1 MIYPKFIK
9 SGDTIGVPAPSDG
22 AYCEEY
28 KIRYKNSKAKFK
40 QRGFKVELSD
50 DVFHSEKGRSN
61 TKLARAKEVNKML
74 ESKEID
80 AILCAAGGEFLM
92 EILPYIDFEKLVK
105 NPKWVEG
112 FSDPTGLLFPITT
125 KYDVATIYGNN
136 FKTFG
141 AEEYHKSLEENIEI
155 LQGNLLVQESY
166 DLYEDEREETITGL
180 EGYHLTQKVE
190 WKILDNKEVTMQGRI
205 IGGCLDI
212 ITELAGTKYD
222 GVEQF
227 NEKYKE
233 DGILWYFD
241 NCELTMETML
251 RTLWKLNE
259 MDYFKYTKGIIFG
272 RNGKQESYFYE
283 TMEEALKD
291 SILATLNIPIIYD
304 ADISHK
310 GPSMTIINGA
320 IATIHCKEGKGSIS
334 FRLK

>member
-1 MIYPKFIK
+1 
-9 SGDTIGVPAPSDG
+9 
-22 AYCEEY
+22 
-28 KIRYKNSKAKFK
+28 
-40 QRGFKVELSD
+40 
-50 DVFHSEKGRSN
+50 
-61 TKLARAKEVNKML
+61 
-74 ESKEID
+74 
-80 AILCAAGGEFLM
+80 
-92 EILPYIDFEKLVK
+92 
-105 NPKWVEG
+105 
-112 FSDPTGLLFPITT
+112 
-125 KYDVATIYGNN
+125 
-136 FKTFG
+136 
-141 AEEYHKSLEENIEI
+141 
-155 LQGNLLVQESY
+155 
-166 DLYEDEREETITGL
+166 
-180 EGYHLTQKVE
+180 
-190 WKILDNKEVTMQGRI
+190 MQGRI

-320 IATIHCKEGKGSIS
+320 IATIHCKEGKGSIR